1 MLAAVP
7 VQPFTVMFTLYMP
20 ASADVAFI
28 IVGFCAA
35 DVKPLGPV
43 HAYVAPATVAAVR
56 FIVLPVHTGLLP
68 PAAGDNGVWFTT
80 TVVVLAAV
88 PVQPFTVMLTLY
100 VPASADVA
108 FVIVGFCVADVKL
121 LGPVHAYVA
130 PATVAAVRFIVLP
143 VHTGLLL
150 DAAGGKGV

>member
-1 MLAAVP
+1 M
-7 VQPFTVMFTLYMP
+7 
-20 ASADVAFI
+20 
-28 IVGFCAA
+28 
-35 DVKPLGPV
+35 
-43 HAYVAPATVAAVR
+43 
-56 FIVLPVHTGLLP
+56 
-68 PAAGDNGVWFTT
+68 
-80 TVVVLAAV
+80 VVLAAV

-108 FVIVGFCVADVKL
+108 LGILGFCVPDVNP

-150 DAAGGKGV
+150 DAAGDSGV